1 MPASGSVSDERRQ
14 STRPSRFPK
23 LAGLALRPVPLFAV
37 QPVLNRLVRDIASRR
52 PELFERLGPHIH
64 TAFAID
70 VEELPFV
77 LRLLPDP
84 GNPSLTAHRR
94 AENIPFGA
102 SISGPF
108 MTLFAIMDGDGDS
121 DALFFAR
128 DVEVGGNT
136 EAAVCLRN
144 ALDDLEGS
152 VVDDILEIGGPL
164 YAPLKMMLAYLRKSE
179 ARP

>member
-1 MPASGSVSDERRQ
+1 MIDQ
-14 STRPSRFPK
+14 TDNTHPSAPRDKPSPLPR

-37 QPVLNRLVRDIASRR
+37 QPVLNRLVRDISSRR

-64 TAFAID
+64 TNFVID

-84 GNPSLTAHRR
+84 ENPSLTAHRR
-94 AENIPFGA
+94 SENIASGA

-108 MTLFAIMDGDGDS
+108 MTLFAIMDGDEDS

-152 VVDDILEIGGPL
+152 VIDDILEIGGPL
-164 YAPLKMMLAYLRKSE
+164 YAPLKMMLTHLRKSE
-179 ARP
+179 APA

>member
-1 MPASGSVSDERRQ
+1 MLDQTNSSQ
-14 STRPSRFPK
+14 SSATRNKTTPLPK
-23 LAGLALRPVPLFAV
+23 LAGLALRPVPLFVV
-37 QPVLNRLVRDIASRR
+37 QPVLNRLVRDISSRR
-52 PELFERLGPHIH
+52 PELFERLGPHIN
-64 TAFAID
+64 TVFAID

-77 LRLLPDP
+77 LALLPDP
-84 GNPSLTAHRR
+84 ENPSLTAHRR
-94 AENIPFGA
+94 SENIASGA

-108 MTLFAIMDGDGDS
+108 MTLFAIMDGDEDS

-164 YAPLKMMLAYLRKSE
+164 YTPLKIMLAHLRKSE
-179 ARP
+179 AAP

>member
-1 MPASGSVSDERRQ
+1 MLDQTNASQ
-14 STRPSRFPK
+14 SSATKGRPSPLPK
-23 LAGLALRPVPLFAV
+23 LAGLALRPVPLFAL
-37 QPVLNRLVRDIASRR
+37 QPVLNRLVRDISSRR
-52 PELFERLGPHIH
+52 PELFERLGPHIA
-64 TAFAID
+64 TAFVID
-70 VEELPFV
+70 VQELPFV

-84 GNPSLTAHRR
+84 ASPSLTAHRR
-94 AENIPFGA
+94 SENIASGA

-108 MTLFAIMDGDGDS
+108 MTLFAIMDGDEDS

-164 YAPLKMMLAYLRKSE
+164 YTPLKMMLAHLRKSE
-179 ARP
+179 APA